1 MSRSVRKRIVSLW
14 SCALSD
20 LVSPGDSVEVDLRI
34 VVLSLLGL
42 WEKHLRGADGHK
54 SQIIRRGRVSKTF
67 LALPQRVIGQSV
79 FLLAIFH
86 SVMH

>member
-1 MSRSVRKRIVSLW
+1 MSRSVGKRIVSLW
-14 SCALSD
+14 SCTLSG
-20 LVSPGDSVEVDLRI
+20 LVSPGESVEVDLRI

-42 WEKHLRGADGHK
+42 WEKYLRGADGHK